1 MQLPHIVR
9 GLSGNDVKQVQRDSL
24 LAWLVV
30 LPVFYAVVMRFLL
43 PFISEQVA
51 AHVALSDYYPLIVSY
66 LFIAMTPVLVGA
78 VVGFLLLDERD
89 EQTLKALMVTPL
101 PMSTYLLYR
110 ITAAM
115 LLSVGL
121 VLLVVPLV
129 GVGQVPFLP
138 LLLTSVVSAMAAPLT
153 ALFFVGFAEN
163 KVQGFAMMKIIGV
176 LGLAPVVAYFIP
188 TPWQDV
194 LGLLFPAYLPIKA
207 FWVISAGGALWWLYL
222 LLGVLLQ
229 GGLLKLL
236 MDRFSR
242 QVYAAF

>member
-1 MQLPHIVR
+1 MQLPHVLR
-9 GLSGNDVKQVQRDSL
+9 GLSENDVKQVQRDSL

-89 EQTLKALMVTPL
+89 EQTLKALMVTPI

-121 VLLVVPLV
+121 VLVVVPLV

-138 LLLTSVVSAMAAPLT
+138 LLLTSAVSAMAAPLT

-188 TPWQDV
+188 APWQDV

-207 FWVISAGGALWWLYL
+207 FWVISEGMTFWWVYL
-222 LLGVLLQ
+222 LLGVVLQ

-236 MDRFSR
+236 MNRFYK